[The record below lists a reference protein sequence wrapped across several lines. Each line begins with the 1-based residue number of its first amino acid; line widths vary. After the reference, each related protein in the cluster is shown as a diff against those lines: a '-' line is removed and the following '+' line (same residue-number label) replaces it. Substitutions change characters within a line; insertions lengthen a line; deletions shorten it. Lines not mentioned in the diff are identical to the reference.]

1 MPSIPNLSRREFI
14 GALPVL
20 AGSARL
26 LAAGPGKLLPACQT
40 NAWKIDPHD
49 FSSFLQVLEQVRA
62 FQYAGF
68 ETGFANVQAQFGK
81 PEARRQ
87 IEATGLRFTGIH
99 IFLFTYDPQTAVAP
113 ASLYQR
119 VAKGGASLGANRLI
133 LSGGPVNSDG
143 KLDDAALHRKAEA
156 LTAAATYARQ
166 QGLGMAYHNE
176 FRDSRSGGIELEALM
191 RETDPALV
199 SFLLDTGHA
208 YIGGVDV
215 PAFFRQHYT
224 RIVGLHLR
232 DYKGKQGAPPTELDE
247 VPLGEGDFDLNAMA
261 KAVEQS
267 GWSGW
272 VMNEEDYANGSKP
285 GSTAIKAARESLRK
299 AFHV

>member
-1 MPSIPNLSRREFI
+1 MPTSLRPSRRQFI
-14 GALPVL
+14 EALPLL
-20 AGSARL
+20 AESARL
-26 LAAGPGKLLPACQT
+26 LAAGPGKLLPGCQT
-40 NAWKIDPHD
+40 NAWRIDPHD
-49 FSSFLQVLEQVRA
+49 FSTFLQVLEQIKD

-68 ETGFANVQAQFGK
+68 ETGFSNVQAQFGT

-99 IFLFTYDPQTAVAP
+99 IFLLAYDPQTSIAP

-119 VAKGGASLGANRLI
+119 VADGGAGLGAKRLI
-133 LSGGPVNSDG
+133 LSGAPVNSG
-143 KLDDAALHRKAEA
+143 EKLDESALHRKVGA
-156 LTAAATYARQ
+156 LMEAATYARQ
-166 QGLGMAYHNE
+166 QGLGLAYHNE
-176 FRDSRSGGIELEALM
+176 HLDCLFGGIQLEALM

-199 SFLLDTGHA
+199 SFLLDAGHA
-208 YIGGVDV
+208 YVAGIDV

-232 DYKGKQGAPPTELDE
+232 DYKAKAGQPLTEQDE
-247 VPLGEGDFDLNAMA
+247 VPLGEGEFPLKALA
-261 KAVEQS
+261 KAVEQT

-272 VMNEEDYANGSKP
+272 VMDEEDYANHSKP
-285 GSTAIKAARESLRK
+285 GNAAINVARKSLRK

>member
-1 MPSIPNLSRREFI
+1 VPTIPHLSRRQFI
-14 GALPVL
+14 GALPIL
-20 AGSARL
+20 AGGVRL
-26 LAAGPGKLLPACQT
+26 FAGGPEKLLPGCQT
-40 NAWKIDPHD
+40 NAWKIAPND
-49 FSSFLQVLEQVRA
+49 FPSFLQVLDQIKS

-68 ETGFANVQAQFGK
+68 ETGFRNVQAQFGK

-87 IEATGLRFTGIH
+87 IEATGLRFAGIH
-99 IFLFTYDPQTAVAP
+99 IFLFTYDPQTAIAP

-119 VAKGGASLGANRLI
+119 VAEGGAGLGANRLI

-143 KLDDAALHRKAEA
+143 KLDEAALHRKSGA
-156 LTAAATYARQ
+156 LMEAATYARQ

-176 FRDSRSGGIELEALM
+176 LRDSRSGGIELEALL

-199 SFLLDTGHA
+199 SFFLDAGHA

-215 PAFFRQHYT
+215 PAFFRQHHT

-232 DYKGKQGAPPTELDE
+232 DYRSKQGAPPTELDE
-247 VPLGEGDFDLNAMA
+247 APLGEGDFDLKALA

-272 VMNEEDYANGSKP
+272 VINEEDYANGSKP
-285 GSTAIKAARESLRK
+285 GSTAIKVARESLRK

>member
-1 MPSIPNLSRREFI
+1 MPAIPHLSRRQFI
-14 GALPVL
+14 GALPIL
-20 AGSARL
+20 AGSTRL
-26 LAAGPGKLLPACQT
+26 LAAGPGKLLPGCQT

-49 FSSFLQVLEQVRA
+49 FSTFLQVLEQIKA

-68 ETGFANVQAQFGK
+68 ETGFGNVQAQFGQ

-99 IFLFTYDPQTAVAP
+99 IFLFTYDPQTAIAP

-119 VAKGGASLGANRLI
+119 VAEGGAGLGANRLI

-143 KLDDAALHRKAEA
+143 KLDEAALHRKAGA
-156 LTAAATYARQ
+156 LMEAATYARQ

-176 FRDSRSGGIELEALM
+176 FRDSRSGGIELEALL

-199 SFLLDTGHA
+199 SFLLDAGHA

-232 DYKGKQGAPPTELDE
+232 DYRSKQGAAPTELDE
-247 VPLGEGDFDLNAMA
+247 VPLGEGDFDLNALA
-261 KAVEQS
+261 NVVERS

-272 VMNEEDYANGSKP
+272 VINEEDYANGSKP
-285 GSTAIKAARESLRK
+285 GSTAIKVARESLRK